1 MHLQRIKFASNL
13 SCEVSIA
20 LMNPKPER
28 RRGPAFSG
36 PTKLAVEEIDIIKRL
51 RQIRQHRGQSQ
62 RAFAESLRIE
72 PARLASIEALRA
84 PLRFALGFLV
94 CERTNSSLRWL
105 ATGLGPQEAWEAPVL
120 EAHEHAQM
128 ERFLFSR
135 GWQQLATR
143 VSGST
148 PPAMLKL
155 SSAALREGKVE
166 IPVCYHPGDGRD
178 RFPATVVLKR
188 PSAPVRL
195 GFATKTHTPISAIE
209 ALRECLVGVANFD
222 AWLDAL
228 TTDSLAAVANAAWEL
243 TSK

>member
-1 MHLQRIKFASNL
+1 
-13 SCEVSIA
+13 
-20 LMNPKPER
+20 MNPKTER
-28 RRGPAFSG
+28 RRGPPFSG
-36 PTKLAVEEIDIIKRL
+36 PTKLAPEEIEIIKRL

-105 ATGLGPQEAWEAPVL
+105 ATGLGPQDAWEAPALV
-120 EAHEHAQM
+120 AHEHAQM

-143 VSGST
+143 VSGFTS
-148 PPAMLKL
+148 PAMAKL
-155 SSAALREGKVE
+155 SSAALREGKIE
-166 IPVCYHPGDGRD
+166 LPVSYHSADGRD
-178 RFPATVVLKR
+178 KFPEVVVLKR

-195 GFATKTHTPISAIE
+195 GFATKSHTPVSAIE
-209 ALRECLVGVANFD
+209 ALRECLCGVANFD
-222 AWLDAL
+222 AWLDDL

-243 TSK
+243 TRK